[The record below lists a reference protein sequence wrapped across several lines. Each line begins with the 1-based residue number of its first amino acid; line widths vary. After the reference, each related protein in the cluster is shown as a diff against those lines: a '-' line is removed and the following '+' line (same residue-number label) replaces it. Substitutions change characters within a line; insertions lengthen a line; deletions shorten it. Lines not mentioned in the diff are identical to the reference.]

1 MGNIKDNPKAVA
13 YLRTSSATNVGPG
26 KDSEKR
32 QMQAIEAYAKRAG
45 FQIVETFY
53 DADVRG
59 ADPIDSRPQ
68 FAAMLDMLLS
78 NGTRTIIVETAS
90 RFSRDLITQ
99 ETGWAML
106 KSQGVALIAADSP
119 DAFLDETPTAVLIRQ
134 ILGAVAQFEKAML
147 VSKLK
152 GARSR
157 KRAATGKCEG
167 RKSHAETNPDL
178 VALAKKLHR
187 YPVNGRRRSLREVSA
202 DLARAGHVSGT
213 GAPFSATAVKRMLA
227 A

>member
-1 MGNIKDNPKAVA
+1 MSAIKAKVKAVA

-32 QMQAIEAYAKRAG
+32 QVEAIEAYAKRAG
-45 FQIVETFY
+45 LEIVATFY

-106 KSQGVALIAADSP
+106 KEQGVALIAADSP
-119 DAFLDETPTAVLIRQ
+119 EAFLDDTPTAVLIRQ

-152 GARSR
+152 GARGR
-157 KRAATGKCEG
+157 KRVAEGKCEG
-167 RKSHAETNPDL
+167 RKSHAELNPEL

-187 YPVNGRRRSLREVSA
+187 YPTNGRRRSLREVA
-202 DLARAGHVSGT
+202 TDLAAAGHM
-213 GAPFSATAVKRMLA
+213 SATGTPFTAMTIKRMVEG
-227 A
+227 